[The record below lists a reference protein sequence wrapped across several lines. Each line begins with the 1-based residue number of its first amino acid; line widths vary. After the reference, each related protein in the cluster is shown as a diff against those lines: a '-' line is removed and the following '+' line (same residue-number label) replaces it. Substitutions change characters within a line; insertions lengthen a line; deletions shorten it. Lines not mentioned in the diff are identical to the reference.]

1 MKGLHS
7 NFINIFKKVEKN
19 LDINQKIYQGN
30 TLLIYSSKEGNF
42 TITKYLCS
50 QGADVNIQNDRGNTA
65 LHYAISY
72 KFFSIV
78 DLLKSFGAKED
89 IMNKKGF
96 SPWDCI
102 EHTLE

>member
-1 MKGLHS
+1 M
-7 NFINIFKKVEKN
+7 
-19 LDINQKIYQGN
+19 
-30 TLLIYSSKEGNF
+30 
-42 TITKYLCS
+42 
-50 QGADVNIQNDRGNTA
+50 NIQNDRGNTA